1 MIPAELITRKRDGH
15 AIPAKDL
22 KAFIQGYVTGTVPD
36 YQMAAFL
43 MAVYFQGM
51 VEKELFSLVEIML
64 SSGRRLDFSHLEPY
78 VADKHSTGGVGD
90 KVSLILAP
98 LLSAAGLAIPMLSGR
113 GLGHT
118 GGTLDKLETIP
129 GFNTALSLKAFQHQ
143 VETRGLAIMGQTKDI
158 CPADRK
164 MYALRDVTGTVPSI
178 PLICGSIMSKKIA
191 EGIQGLVIDVKT
203 GNGAFMKTR
212 QQAQELA
219 RWLMKIGKRFSV
231 ETDVVFTSMDQ
242 PLGRNAGLWCEVVEA
257 IECLQDKGPPD
268 TMEVTYI
275 LGAKLLL
282 QAGLVNSMEAGIK
295 WQKDLLTSGKAGE
308 KFQSLVEA
316 QGGDVSALEH
326 YQALHQPRY
335 QKDILAPRDGFIQ
348 GMDTYRLGLAAVQ
361 LGCGRLQTGDSL
373 DPTAGMTFY
382 HKIGAEVKVGEPI
395 LRCFNSNRT
404 RLELAR
410 ETMRQTIIIGDE
422 FRHHQLIL
430 NDE

>member
-1 MIPAELITRKRDGH
+1 MIPAELINRKRDGH

-22 KAFIQGYVTGTVPD
+22 EAFIQGYVAGTVPD
-36 YQMAAFL
+36 YQMSAFL

-51 VEKELFSLVEIML
+51 AEDELFSLVEIMIA
-64 SSGRRLDFSHLEPY
+64 SGQRLDFTHLRPY

-98 LLSAAGLAIPMLSGR
+98 LLAAAGLAIPMLSGR

-129 GFNTALSLKAFQHQ
+129 NFKTALSLEAFQRQ
-143 VETRGLAIMGQTKDI
+143 VETRGLAIMGQTTDI

-212 QQAQELA
+212 QQARELA
-219 RWLMKIGKRFSV
+219 QWLVKIGKRFGV
-231 ETDVVFTSMDQ
+231 TTDVVFTSMEQ

-257 IECLQDKGPPD
+257 IECLQDKGPSD

-282 QAGLVNSMEAGIK
+282 QARLVNSLEEGIK
-295 WQKDLLTSGKAGE
+295 RQKDLIANGKAFE
-308 KFQSLVEA
+308 KFQTLVEA

-326 YQALHQPRY
+326 YRTLHQPRY
-335 QKDILAPRDGFIQ
+335 QKEILAPCDGYIQ
-348 GMDTYRLGLAAVQ
+348 GMDTYQLGMAAVQ
-361 LGCGRLQTGDSL
+361 LGCGRLQTGDAL
-373 DPTAGMTFY
+373 DPTAGMIFY
-382 HKIGAEVKVGEPI
+382 HKIGDAVKAGEPL
-395 LRCFNSNRT
+395 LRCFNSNKT
-404 RLELAR
+404 RLEPTLEAL
-410 ETMRQTIIIGDE
+410 RQSIIIGEE
-422 FRHHQLIL
+422 FRNHQLIL
-430 NDE
+430 NNE

>member
-1 MIPAELITRKRDGH
+1 MIPAELITRKREGH

-22 KAFIQGYVTGTVPD
+22 ETFIQGYVAGTIPD
-36 YQMAAFL
+36 YQMSAFL
-43 MAVYFQGM
+43 MAVFFQGM
-51 VEKELFSLVEIML
+51 AEEELFSLVEIMI
-64 SSGRRLDFSHLEPY
+64 SSGRRLDFSYLKPY

-129 GFNTALSLKAFQHQ
+129 GFKTALSLKTFQHQ
-143 VETRGLAIMGQTKDI
+143 VESYGLAIMGQTEDI

-191 EGIQGLVIDVKT
+191 EGIQGLVIDIKT
-203 GNGAFMKTR
+203 GNGAFMKTQR
-212 QQAQELA
+212 QAQELA
-219 RWLMKIGKRFSV
+219 KWLVKIGKRFGV

-257 IECLQDKGPPD
+257 IECLQDKGPDD

-275 LGAKLLL
+275 LGARLLL
-282 QAGLVNSMEAGIK
+282 QAGLVGSIQEGIK
-295 WQKDLLTSGKAGE
+295 RQKDLIADGKAFE
-308 KFQSLVEA
+308 KLQTLVEA

-326 YQALHQPRY
+326 YQNLHQPRY
-335 QKDILAPRDGFIQ
+335 QKEILAPRDGYIQ
-348 GMDTYRLGLAAVQ
+348 EMNTYQLGMAAVQ

-373 DPTAGMTFY
+373 DPTAGMTFC
-382 HKIGAEVKVGEPI
+382 HKIGDAVNAGEP
-395 LRCFNSNRT
+395 LLQCFNSNQT
-404 RLELAR
+404 RLELAL
-410 ETMRQTIIIGDE
+410 ETMRQTIVIGDE
-422 FRHHQLIL
+422 FRNHQLIL
-430 NDE
+430 NNE